1 VLAMTTTDITI
12 YIKNTITKQQYE
24 QALSAKLEAE
34 NQVRILKQQKKAS
47 AFQNLLLWLNQKQ
60 LTSRL
65 M

>member
-1 VLAMTTTDITI
+1 MTTTDITI
-12 YIKNTITKQQYE
+12 YKSHTITKQQYE

-34 NQVRILKQQKKAS
+34 NQVRILKQQEKPVLFK
-47 AFQNLLLWLNQKQ
+47 NLLLWLNQKQ